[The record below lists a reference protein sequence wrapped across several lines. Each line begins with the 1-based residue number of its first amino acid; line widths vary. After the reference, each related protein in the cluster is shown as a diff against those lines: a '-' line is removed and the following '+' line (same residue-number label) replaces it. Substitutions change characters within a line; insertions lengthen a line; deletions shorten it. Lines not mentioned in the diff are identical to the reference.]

1 MFMLFAKLLLGLAVG
16 CASAVVP
23 ILLAELA
30 PSEKRGQMVTR
41 NELMIVLGQFVAFLS
56 NAILGTIWAD
66 DPQIWRW
73 MLVLGVI
80 PALGLM
86 FGTWL
91 VVPESPRWL
100 ISTSKTKQALEVLKQ
115 IREGEIQ
122 AINELEEVE
131 KLVEYD
137 KKINE
142 EKMDI
147 LTMLLS
153 ERWIY
158 RCLLVGIGIAL
169 CNQVTG
175 VNSIMFYGTEIL
187 RETGFSNQIA
197 LMANIANGVKQ
208 AFFLNLDLP
217 RCFLRAI

>member
-1 MFMLFAKLLLGLAVG
+1 
-16 CASAVVP
+16 
-23 ILLAELA
+23 
-30 PSEKRGQMVTR
+30 
-41 NELMIVLGQFVAFLS
+41 
-56 NAILGTIWAD
+56 
-66 DPQIWRW
+66 
-73 MLVLGVI
+73 MLVLGII

-115 IREGEIQ
+115 IRESEIQ

-137 KKINE
+137 RKINE
-142 EKMDI
+142 QQMDI

-153 ERWIY
+153 ERLGVTRNKNNFLIRWIY

-175 VNSIMFYGTEIL
+175 
-187 RETGFSNQIA
+187 
-197 LMANIANGVKQ
+197 
-208 AFFLNLDLP
+208 
-217 RCFLRAI
+217 